1 MVSPNYKA
9 LFFGK
14 SLPPLRQKEFKMN
27 HQNQTI
33 TQSQNGKRGFQSS
46 LTDANREF
54 IRRELLAGKTLKSI
68 ASSVGL
74 SGQRIQQYAKQWG
87 IDSFKIRQAQKA
99 REDEASRIAKFG
111 PKWSTPEARNT
122 EIYKIMK
129 RKFQSLVSN
138 AKKKGTL
145 VEIDFSYFQH
155 FPTHCP
161 VLGIQ
166 LDYLSRGRADNAPS
180 FDKIDPKKG
189 YVPGNVKIMSWRANR
204 IKNDG
209 YLHEF
214 KMLVIFLEAIRQ
226 VSPGEAR

>member
-1 MVSPNYKA
+1 MNY
-9 LFFGK
+9 
-14 SLPPLRQKEFKMN
+14 
-27 HQNQTI
+27 QNQTF

-68 ASSVGL
+68 AFSVGL
-74 SGQRIQQYAKQWG
+74 SGQRIQQLAKQWG

-99 REDEASRIAKFG
+99 REDEASRIAQYGHAWF
-111 PKWSTPEARNT
+111 TPEARNT

-129 RKFQSLVSN
+129 RKLQTLAAN
-138 AKKKGTL
+138 AKKKG
-145 VEIDFSYFQH
+145 VKFEIDISYFQD
-155 FPTHCP
+155 FPKHCP
-161 VLGIQ
+161 VLGIE

-180 FDKIDPKKG
+180 IDKIDPRGG
-189 YVPGNVKIMSWRANR
+189 YTPGNVVIMSWRANR

-226 VSPGEAR
+226 VSSGEAR